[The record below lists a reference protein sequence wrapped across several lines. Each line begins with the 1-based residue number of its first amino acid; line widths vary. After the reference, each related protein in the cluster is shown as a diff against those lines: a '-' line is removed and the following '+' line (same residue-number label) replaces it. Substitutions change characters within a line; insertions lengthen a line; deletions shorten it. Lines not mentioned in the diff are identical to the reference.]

1 MYYFPCNYHGQLQRL
16 NLAGLKGE
24 SCPTYT
30 RCGVWCTADAQQSL
44 KRIAVK
50 DSVPYILPIHTLNAI
65 SLPKLDVSICDLLLR
80 ALSQGLWGEFLM
92 ESLQDHH
99 SPLLSTV
106 TFLIPTPKPSSW
118 SWVPQISGVFCFGLL
133 HSQLTLQPY
142 LPAIRTLQMWAHTF

>member
-30 RCGVWCTADAQQSL
+30 RCGVQPMHSSLWRELQS
-44 KRIAVK
+44 KIQ
-50 DSVPYILPIHTLNAI
+50 SPTSSQIHTLNAI
-65 SLPKLDVSICDLLLR
+65 SLPKLDVSICDPLLR

-92 ESLQDHH
+92 ESLQYHQ
-99 SPLLSTV
+99 SPLLSTI

-118 SWVPQISGVFCFGLL
+118 SWGPQISGVFCFGLL
-133 HSQLTLQPY
+133 HS
-142 LPAIRTLQMWAHTF
+142 